1 LFSNRHNFKP
11 NYFLMKKLVLFSFL
25 TLAIIACKDEEPD
38 QDLDMTTNMPGPT
51 WNLISVRYF
60 AIVPNPD
67 NPAQLL
73 PINGAGEQVAG
84 GFTFQGTPNNSV
96 TYDIR
101 FSGVIPLPQGAPMVI
116 PVSRQGT
123 GVWEVGADNKSVSFF
138 EANDTLRFTVA
149 KNTASE
155 QVWTTMIPYFIP
167 DVGDTVDIEVE
178 TTMRR

>member
-1 LFSNRHNFKP
+1 
-11 NYFLMKKLVLFSFL
+11 MKKLLLFAA
-25 TLAIIACKDEEPD
+25 LAIGFAACEDEETTQDPD
-38 QDLDMTTNMPGPT
+38 LATTMPGQT

-84 GFTFQGTPNNSV
+84 GFTFQGSPDQNV

-123 GVWEVGADNKSVSFF
+123 GVWQVGADNKSVSFY
-138 EANDTLRFTVA
+138 EANDTLSFTVA
-149 KNTASE
+149 KNTTSE

-178 TTMRR
+178 TTLRR

>member
-1 LFSNRHNFKP
+1 
-11 NYFLMKKLVLFSFL
+11 MKKWLLLAV
-25 TLAIIACKDEEPD
+25 LAIGFTACNKDSENAEAPD
-38 QDLDMTTNMPGPT
+38 LSTNMPGQT

-84 GFTFQGTPNNSV
+84 GFTFQGTPDKTVS
-96 TYDIR
+96 YDIR

-123 GVWEVGADNKSVSFF
+123 GVWEVAPDNKKVFVY
-138 EANDTLRFTVA
+138 EATDTLTFDIS
-149 KNTASE
+149 KNTTGE
-155 QVWTTMIPYFIP
+155 QVWTTLIPYFLP
-167 DVGDTVDIEVE
+167 DVGSMIDIEVE